1 MSLIDQLNGILTDLQ
16 GAWTESALML
26 GAIAVLILG
35 LIKSN
40 STLTKLLFLIVLA
53 FAFYLNLSNVLSGEI
68 LSDAL
73 SLSTQTASFGSLFLM
88 VASLLLLFKKGSEH
102 STEYHFFILSMLAG
116 SLFMMKANSLLII
129 YLSIELVSF
138 SSYILTNF
146 SFKKQGFE
154 ASIKYLLFGAIC
166 SAVMLFG
173 LGMIYG
179 STGTFLV
186 SQWSSE
192 TFNALFSQVGFV
204 LLLVGIFFKI
214 SIAPAHLW
222 VPATY
227 QEAPADATAFMSI
240 VPKLAA
246 LVLLKRIFDFQIFV
260 SDHWVY
266 SLVLGLGILTII
278 AGTLGAFRQSNARRM
293 ISFGAIAHSGFLLPF
308 ALIQS
313 STASE
318 SFWYYSV
325 VYAIMNMAAFYLLDV
340 HERNGIVEIDD
351 YKQTSGSVWLGATF
365 SLILVSL
372 VGLPPLAGFT
382 AKLFLFTTLWEGYS
396 SFGNSQM
403 LWYLI
408 VAVIATVGSL
418 FFYLRIPREI
428 FLSKSEDTQSIN
440 LNLSTKILATLFCI
454 VLLLLFFAPQM
465 VMEAQQLLNNVH
477 E

>member
-1 MSLIDQLNGILTDLQ
+1 MNLIDQLNGILADLQ
-16 GAWTESALML
+16 GVWAESALML
-26 GAIAVLILG
+26 GAIAVLVLG
-35 LIKSN
+35 LARSGRAIKA
-40 STLTKLLFLIVLA
+40 LFLIVLI
-53 FAFYLNLSNVLSGEI
+53 FACYLNLTNGLRGDI
-68 LSDAL
+68 LS
-73 SLSTQTASFGSLFLM
+73 GSLFLS
-88 VASLLLLFKKGSEH
+88 VHTSTFGILFLITASFLLLFKRGDKH
-102 STEYHFFILSMLAG
+102 STEFYFFILSMLTG
-116 SLFMMKANSLLII
+116 SLLMMKANSLLII

-146 SFKKQGFE
+146 SFKKKGFE

-166 SAVMLFG
+166 SAIMLFG
-173 LGMIYG
+173 LGIIYG
-179 STGTFLV
+179 STSTFLV
-186 SQWSSE
+186 SEWNSE
-192 TFNALFSQVGFV
+192 TFSALLPQVGFI

-246 LVLLKRIFDFQIFV
+246 LVLLKRIFEGQIFT
-260 SDHWVY
+260 SNHWIY
-266 SLVLGLGILTII
+266 SLVLGLGILTIV

-293 ISFGAIAHSGFLLPF
+293 ISFGAIAHSGFLLPLT
-308 ALIQS
+308 LIQS
-313 STASE
+313 TTASE
-318 SFWYYSV
+318 SLWYYSV
-325 VYAIMNMAAFYLLDV
+325 VYAIMNMVTFYLLDV

-351 YKQTSGSVWLGATF
+351 YKQTSRSVWIGAIF

-396 SFGNSQM
+396 LLENSQM

-418 FFYLRIPREI
+418 FFYLRIPRAI
-428 FLSKSEDTQSIN
+428 FLSQSTDNQSIN

-454 VLLLLFFAPQM
+454 VLLLLFFAPQL

>member
-1 MSLIDQLNGILTDLQ
+1 
-16 GAWTESALML
+16 
-26 GAIAVLILG
+26 
-35 LIKSN
+35 
-40 STLTKLLFLIVLA
+40 LFP
-53 FAFYLNLSNVLSGEI
+53 
-68 LSDAL
+68 
-73 SLSTQTASFGSLFLM
+73 
-88 VASLLLLFKKGSEH
+88 
-102 STEYHFFILSMLAG
+102 
-116 SLFMMKANSLLII
+116 
-129 YLSIELVSF
+129 
-138 SSYILTNF
+138 
-146 SFKKQGFE
+146 
-154 ASIKYLLFGAIC
+154 
-166 SAVMLFG
+166 
-173 LGMIYG
+173 
-179 STGTFLV
+179 
-186 SQWSSE
+186 
-192 TFNALFSQVGFV
+192 QVGFV

-246 LVLLKRIFDFQIFV
+246 LVLLKRIFDLQIFV

-278 AGTLGAFRQSNARRM
+278 VGTLGAFRQRNARRM

-313 STASE
+313 STAYE

-325 VYAIMNMAAFYLLDV
+325 VYAVMNMAAFYLLDMY
-340 HERNGIVEIDD
+340 ERKGIDEIDD
-351 YKQTSGSVWLGATF
+351 YKQTSKSVWVGATF

-382 AKLFLFTTLWEGYS
+382 AKLFQFTTLWEGYS

-408 VAVIATVGSL
+408 VSVIATVGSL

-454 VLLLLFFAPQM
+454 VLLLLFFVPQM